1 MDARP
6 TYLRTRLSL
15 MFFLQFFIWGGWW
28 VPAATYVS
36 KQLGFTEDQ
45 FSWIMAT
52 IPLGA
57 IVAPVLVGYVADRW
71 FATQYVLAALH
82 VIGGVCLL
90 VAGSLG
96 AFGWMFV
103 ILLINTL
110 CFMPTLALCNSLAF
124 RNLDDP
130 NKFPR
135 IAMFG
140 TIGWI
145 VAGLP
150 SLIVWLAGAEVPWE
164 RLPYFFYMT
173 GAVELILAGY
183 CLSLPHTPPKP
194 ASESGGDVFG
204 LAALKLLKQPAFLLF
219 AVCVFLVSIPVNFY
233 FTSFNVMLTEGE
245 RPAPTALMTLGQ
257 VTEAFVMFGM
267 AAFIAAVGLKSILAL
282 GMLVWAF
289 RFLLFASNA
298 LPLILLGIIVHGFG
312 YVFVYVGSY
321 IYVDKKAPRDLRAS
335 AQSLIAFLILGVGM
349 LVGTKI
355 AGWTLAE
362 FPAAVSKMTAVKEGE
377 TEPTNKAPIPTWAE
391 LADKDKLG
399 TNDQGQISREGIHA
413 VGTEGLRIGEY
424 TYSERELLA
433 ALLAADNLKELR
445 TRGDFRSIMPPQD
458 EITVTRADWIRAKL
472 HHWTPYWLWPALAA
486 AAIGIVYWFGSMA
499 TPEPPDEVAPAPPP
513 EEKPK
518 AEPPPVPPQAPPASE
533 SPGEAPPPSP

>member
-1 MDARP
+1 MDARHA
-6 TYLRTRLSL
+6 YLRTRLSL
-15 MFFLQFFIWGGWW
+15 MFFLQFFIWGAWW

-36 KQLGFTEDQ
+36 KQLGFSEDQ

-57 IVAPVLVGYVADRW
+57 IVSPVFVGYVADRL

-90 VAGSLG
+90 VAGCLG
-96 AFGWMFV
+96 AFGWMFL

-150 SLIVWLAGAEVPWE
+150 SLLFWLLRTELPWE
-164 RLPYFFYMT
+164 RQPFFFFMA
-173 GAVELILAGY
+173 GVVELVLAGY
-183 CLSLPHTPPKP
+183 CVSLPHTPPKP
-194 ASESGGDVFG
+194 RTETGGDVFG

-219 AVCVFLVSIPVNFY
+219 AACVFLVSIPVNFY
-233 FTSFNVMLTEGE
+233 FNSFNVMLTEGE
-245 RPAPTALMTLGQ
+245 RPAPTSLMTLGQ
-257 VTEAFVMFGM
+257 VTEVFVMFSM
-267 AAFIAAVGLKSILAL
+267 AAFIGALGLKSVLAL
-282 GMLVWAF
+282 GMLVWAL
-289 RFLLFASNA
+289 RFLLFATNT

-321 IYVDKKAPRDLRAS
+321 MYVDKKAPRDLRAS
-335 AQSLIAFLILGVGM
+335 AQSLIAFLMLGLGM
-349 LVGTKI
+349 LLGTKI
-355 AGWTLAE
+355 AGWSLAE
-362 FPAAVSKMTAVKEGE
+362 FPAAVSAMTAVKEG
-377 TEPTNKAPIPTWAE
+377 TTKPTDKAPIPTWAE
-391 LADKDKLG
+391 LAHELDANHDG
-399 TNDQGQISREGIHA
+399 RITREEIKA
-413 VGTEGLRIGEY
+413 VGPNGLAIGKY
-424 TYSERELLA
+424 TYSEPELLA

-445 TRGDFRSIMPPQD
+445 TRGDFRSIIPPHD
-458 EITVTRADWIRAKL
+458 EITVARPDWIRAKL
-472 HHWTPYWLWPALAA
+472 HHWTPYWLWAALAA
-486 AAIGIVYWFGSMA
+486 GVIGIVYWVGSLSVA
-499 TPEPPDEVAPAPPP
+499 EPPEEAAPAPPP
-513 EEKPK
+513 AEKPQ
-518 AEPPPVPPQAPPASE
+518 AAPPPVPPQTPPAGP
-533 SPGEAPPPSP
+533 SPGEAAPPPT